1 MTASTCRHA
10 DRPLAFIV
18 RIGKA
23 AYRVRAYRIHPVGM
37 VLDGSR
43 GGSFDGSRAASAEM
57 PDGDAWGRDTCD
69 CREGLMVE
77 PPTVRRRQ
85 RLRSSRA
92 IRYQNVCHG

>member
-10 DRPLAFIV
+10 DRPLAFLV

-23 AYRVRAYRIHPVGM
+23 AYRARAYRIHPVGM

-43 GGSFDGSRAASAEM
+43 GGSLGGSRAAPSDL
-57 PDGDAWGRDTCD
+57 DGDAWGRDTCD

-77 PPTVRRRQ
+77 IPAVRPRQ

-92 IRYQNVCHG
+92 LCYQGVCRD